1 MLVVGWMAVAVVAG
15 KILWE
20 SIGFCWLSFKVI
32 MSACTFCNHFMTNS
46 EISYTE
52 AQSNLAVLLD
62 RVADDKDIIIHFF
75 LNMDSYHILLLN
87 NFFLDI
93 CESRCRDCYR

>member
-52 AQSNLAVLLD
+52 A
-62 RVADDKDIIIHFF
+62 
-75 LNMDSYHILLLN
+75 
-87 NFFLDI
+87 
-93 CESRCRDCYR
+93 